1 MISKFTETPQ
11 NAITYEFGEYRL
23 EPEKLLLMKN
33 SEVVNLPPKTIEV
46 LVVLVES
53 SGKVLTKQEILD
65 KVWSDTFVEEANLT
79 HHISALRKAL
89 GEGQNGAK
97 FIETIPRRGYRF
109 VYEVNR
115 TANRASEVTFTEK
128 PKERNVEEIFESDNI
143 DSTKPAIEQNALP
156 LQKSEQAVLR
166 KNLRATM
173 VAAAMLTTILVLTA
187 GVLAWLYWQQ
197 PRSVFFDDSSR
208 ARWRTASVIEAK
220 NPTFGEILNLSF
232 APGGKFVAFER
243 TAAGKSALYVKQIG
257 GGEPVKLTDGKWLDA
272 YPIWF
277 SDGQRLLFLSNRD
290 NFLGLWTIPFLGGT
304 PALFKRLDVPI
315 GTPVQ
320 PLKIGRDGER
330 VFLWLDRKLVVLN
343 LNEDQPRLIFES
355 NDKYRDAG
363 DFAVSPDETQFAF
376 SAALAGE
383 SQIFVRSLF
392 GAEEP
397 LQVTSGIGKKRQ
409 PAWFP
414 DSRQLAFSSDSQGN
428 FQIYATNALNGGI
441 TQLTL
446 SGDDQTEPIV
456 SDDGRSIL
464 FLTDK
469 EEANISSI
477 ELERAGGEIAHTA
490 SADLQLLAV
499 VSPDNARVAYQTTT
513 STINFFKSSVKI
525 QLLNESDQIFEVA
538 KEGFAPQWSPNGGS
552 LAFVR
557 DDGTARNIWKV
568 SANGQNE
575 AQITRGGINIAGFST
590 APFNFDNTN
599 FSFSPD
605 GSQVAYSSSKAGF
618 PDLWTTTNT
627 AAPETKDRRW
637 TNNGAEIA
645 AVKTLFWSPDNK
657 RIAFVLES
665 NSKSAAE
672 PKKYGIAVADG
683 SSVKIL
689 HQSDRRARVLGW
701 TADGLEV
708 LAAFREIN
716 PQTKEKTI
724 VIVRL
729 QSDDESSEQIAAR
742 LPAADLNNIRLSP
755 DSQQIVF
762 AADIENKNNLFVLSL
777 VGNSQPRRLTNNEDA
792 TRYYSS
798 AVWSPDARRI
808 FYSKQTSSAS
818 YTLLT
823 IAE

>member
-11 NAITYEFGEYRL
+11 DTIVYEFGEYRL

-46 LVVLVES
+46 LVALVES

-79 HHISALRKAL
+79 HHVSALRKAL

-109 VYEVNR
+109 VYEVYR
-115 TANRASEVTFTEK
+115 TSNNASEVAFTEK
-128 PKERNVEEIFESDNI
+128 TKARDVEEIFENDDI
-143 DSTKPAIEQNALP
+143 APTKSAIKQNPLP
-156 LQKSEQAVLR
+156 LRESEQAVLR
-166 KNLRATM
+166 RNRRTTVIAATAL
-173 VAAAMLTTILVLTA
+173 AAILVLTA
-187 GVLAWLYWQQ
+187 GVFAWRFWQ
-197 PRSVFFDDSSR
+197 PHPVFFDDSSR

-220 NPTFGEILNLSF
+220 NPTFGEIAHLSF

-243 TAAGKSALYVKQIG
+243 SSAGKSALHVKQIG

-290 NFLGLWTIPFLGGT
+290 NFWGLWTIPFLGGT
-304 PALFKRLDVPI
+304 PALVKRLDIPI
-315 GTPVQ
+315 ATPVQ

-330 VFLWLDRKLVVLN
+330 VFLWLDRKLFVLN

-355 NDKYRDAG
+355 SDKYQDAG

-376 SAALAGE
+376 SGVSAGE

-397 LQVTSGIGKKRQ
+397 RQVTSGAGKKRQ

-414 DSRQLAFSSDSQGN
+414 DSQQLAFSSDSNGN
-428 FQIYATNALNGGI
+428 FQIYATDASNGGSLR
-441 TQLTL
+441 QLTL
-446 SGDDQTEPIV
+446 SGDDHTAPIV

-464 FLTDK
+464 FLTNR
-469 EEANISSI
+469 EEANIYSAS
-477 ELERAGGEIAHTA
+477 LESAGETAHTR
-490 SADLQLLAV
+490 STDLQLFAV

-513 STINFFKSSVKI
+513 STINFFKSSLKI
-525 QLLNESDQIFEVA
+525 QSFDESNQIFEVA
-538 KEGFAPQWSPNGGS
+538 REGFAPQWSPDGGS

-557 DDGTARNIWKV
+557 DDGSARNIWKV

-575 AQITRGGINIAGFST
+575 TQITRDGINIAGFST
-590 APFNFDNTN
+590 VPFNFDHTN

-605 GSQVAYSSSKAGF
+605 GSQIAYSSSRAGF
-618 PDLWTTTNT
+618 PDLWTTEIG
-627 AAPETKDRRW
+627 AAGESKDRRW
-637 TNNGAEIA
+637 TNNGAEIG
-645 AVKTLFWSPDNK
+645 AVKTLFWSPDSK

-665 NSKSAAE
+665 NPKSAAE
-672 PKKYGIAVADG
+672 QKKYGIAVADG
-683 SSVKIL
+683 SSVKIP
-689 HQSDRRARVLGW
+689 HQSDRRARILGW
-701 TADGLEV
+701 TAGGLEV
-708 LAAFREIN
+708 LAALREIN

-724 VIVRL
+724 VVVRL
-729 QSDDESSEQIAAR
+729 RSEDESSEQIAAR

-762 AADIENKNNLFVLSL
+762 AANIENKNNLFVLSL
-777 VGNSQPRRLTNNEDA
+777 SDNSQPRRLTNNEDA
-792 TRYYSS
+792 TRYYSN
-798 AVWSPDARRI
+798 AVWSPDGRRI